1 MKGGRGRQQACGIF
15 WSSGGDVTESME
27 KRREKRES
35 GIGDGHAV

>member
-27 KRREKRES
+27 KRES